1 MLVRQVTAQVF
12 GCDIKGVEIQLTVDE
27 AASILATLS
36 NGINNCLP
44 SGLSHSYQTMER
56 AQALFNAVS
65 DAVGNK

>member
-44 SGLSHSYQTMER
+44 SGLSHSYQV
-56 AQALFNAVS
+56 QC
-65 DAVGNK
+65 GK